1 MLFGDLRYDFVRSCF
16 RRLASADFAEIE
28 GLYAAMEAEG
38 QAAIAGCSVTPEAVV
53 MRRAADMRYV
63 GQEHAVTVEL
73 PREAVAAGDR
83 EAIKRAFD
91 AQHAIRYGTSA
102 PGEPAELVSL
112 RATVTGTMRKPP
124 RHRVP
129 AGGAE
134 PEAAALSRRKPVYF
148 NGRMHDTPV
157 FARERLRAGNRIA
170 GPALI
175 EEHASTTVL
184 QPGDALEVD
193 SAGNL
198 LIAIGSEAP

>member
-16 RRLASADFAEIE
+16 RRLASADFAEVE
-28 GLYAAMEAEG
+28 GICAALEGEG

-53 MRRAADMRYV
+53 MSRAADMRYA

-91 AQHAIRYGTSA
+91 AQHAIGYGTSA

-112 RATVTGTMRKPP
+112 RATVTGTMTKPP
-124 RHRVP
+124 RHAVP
-129 AGGAE
+129 ADGEA
-134 PEAAALSRRKPVYF
+134 PDAAALSRRKPVYF
-148 NGRMHDTPV
+148 GGRMHDTPV
-157 FARERLRAGNRIA
+157 YARDTLRAGNRISD
-170 GPALI
+170 PALV
-175 EEHASTTVL
+175 EEHASTSVL

-198 LIAIGSEAP
+198 LLAIGSEA